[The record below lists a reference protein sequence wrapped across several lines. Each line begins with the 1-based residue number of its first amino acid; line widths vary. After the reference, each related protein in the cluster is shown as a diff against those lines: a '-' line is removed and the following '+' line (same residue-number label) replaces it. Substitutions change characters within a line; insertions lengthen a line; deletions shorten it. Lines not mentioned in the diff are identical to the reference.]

1 MITVRLATVVG
12 VVACLGLFACGG
24 GGGEPISSGYLDS
37 SFNPANGYVFFRPPE
52 FTNARGVETVLQPD
66 GKIVVAGWGNNGAN
80 DDLLVVRFSRDGFL
94 DTSFGA
100 GGFVR
105 YNASGDGNDRALGVA
120 LQSDG
125 RILVTGYA
133 TVKDRPK
140 RDVIVLRLNTDG
152 GFDATFG
159 SGGIFVYNGA
169 GDGTDIGFGVAV
181 QQDGKI
187 LIAGE
192 SGSATSQDGL
202 VLRLMPDGSL
212 DSAFADNGRFV
223 FNGTGNDLDRFF
235 GARLQ
240 ADGKIVAFGATAKAG
255 KSDALMVRLL
265 QNGALDASFG
275 SGGAVTYDGPAGQND
290 YANDLALQADGKI
303 VITGAVGT
311 AKSFSAFIARY
322 HPNGQP
328 DSGFGSGGTVIY
340 QSPADRFFYGYSTSH
355 YRPTGGCSLPGPEV
369 TDSNNDIFVMRLNG
383 NGSFDEGFG
392 SSGVALYNISTGRED
407 SGYGLALQPDGRIV
421 VTGAS
426 ADYQGERLFVMRLM
440 P

>member
-1 MITVRLATVVG
+1 MITRFAAVVG
-12 VVACLGLFACGG
+12 VFTCLSLFACGG
-24 GGGEPISSGYLDS
+24 GGGESISHGYLDS
-37 SFNPANGYVFFRPPE
+37 SFNPTNGYVFFRPPG
-52 FTNARGVETVLQPD
+52 FTSARGGETVMQQD

-80 DDLLVVRFSRDGFL
+80 DDLLVVRFSRDGYL
-94 DTSFGA
+94 DTSFGT

-120 LQSDG
+120 LQPDG

-133 TVKDRPK
+133 TVKGSPK

-152 GFDATFG
+152 GLDTTFG
-159 SGGIFVYNGA
+159 SGGVFIYNGA
-169 GDGTDIGFGVAV
+169 VNVTDIGFGVAV

-192 SGSATSQDGL
+192 SGAATSQDGL
-202 VLRLMPDGSL
+202 ILRLMSDGSL
-212 DSAFADNGRFV
+212 DSTFANNGRCV
-223 FNGTGNDLDRFF
+223 FNGSGNDLDRFF
-235 GARLQ
+235 GVRLQ
-240 ADGKIVAFGATAKAG
+240 ADGKIVAFGATAKEG
-255 KSDALMVRLL
+255 KSDSLMVRLL

-311 AKSFSAFIARY
+311 AKSFSVFIARY

-328 DSGFGSGGTVIY
+328 DNGFGSGGTVIY
-340 QSPADRFFYGYSTSH
+340 QSPADLFFYGYSIAIQADG
-355 YRPTGGCSLPGPEV
+355 RLLVTGTGSNGL
-369 TDSNNDIFVMRLNG
+369 NNDIFVMRFNG

-392 SSGVALYNISTGRED
+392 SSGVALYNISSEKED
-407 SGYGLALQPDGRIV
+407 SGYGMALQSDGRIV

-426 ADYQGERLFVMRLM
+426 ADNQGERLLVMRLM